1 MEAYVVVINLATF
14 PWIFQ
19 TNYSVCLPGLGKSSA
34 IFVQIQL
41 SSIISNKIYVSQ
53 MNFL

>member
-1 MEAYVVVINLATF
+1 MEANVIIINLAAF
-14 PWIFQ
+14 PWIIQ
-19 TNYSVCLPGLGKSSA
+19 TNYSVCLSGLGKSSA

-41 SSIISNKIYVSQ
+41 SSIVSNKLTVSQ